1 LEVIASGPTVADPT
15 TFAEALAVIER
26 YELRDRCPP
35 AILAYLA
42 AGARGDH
49 PETLKP
55 NDPLLSKVQ
64 NVLIGSNAQAVQAA
78 LAAAQTAG
86 FHTMILTTFLEGEAR
101 EVGQVLAAIAREIAT
116 SHQPLPLPACLIAGG
131 ETTVTLRGTGR
142 GGRNQELALSAAIAL
157 DGLEHAAVIALAT
170 DGGDGPTDAA
180 GAVATG
186 ATVRRARAL
195 GYDPVDHLRRNDA
208 YPFFAALDDLLR
220 PGPTGTNVN
229 DLVFI
234 VVGC

>member
-1 LEVIASGPTVADPT
+1 
-15 TFAEALAVIER
+15 
-26 YELRDRCPP
+26 
-35 AILAYLA
+35 
-42 AGARGDH
+42 
-49 PETLKP
+49 
-55 NDPLLSKVQ
+55 
-64 NVLIGSNAQAVQAA
+64 
-78 LAAAQTAG
+78 
-86 FHTMILTTFLEGEAR
+86 M
-101 EVGQVLAAIAREIAT
+101 
-116 SHQPLPLPACLIAGG
+116 
-131 ETTVTLRGTGR
+131 
-142 GGRNQELALSAAIAL
+142 
-157 DGLEHAAVIALAT
+157 IALAT